1 MCVMRLIGRVDKLK
15 QARVE
20 GYIRWAPK
28 WDNHPITFL
37 VDTGASNSCILPD
50 DVAKLGVESDALQVV
65 TKTIVTANGP
75 VNLRVIPN
83 AEIVLPVYVG
93 LLDNKKAYLSFPME
107 HLPVLPPQ
115 QNFTPLPKELVFSI
129 LGMDVLSNFPKWIFG
144 KEQLYMENEEVVGLK
159 MSFKL

>member
-1 MCVMRLIGRVDKLK
+1 LRLIGRVDKLK

-20 GYIRWAPK
+20 GYIRYAPN

-50 DVAKLGVESDALQVV
+50 DVLKLNLDSSTLQTV

-75 VNLRVIPN
+75 VNLKVIKN
-83 AEIVLPVYVG
+83 AEIVLPVFIG
-93 LLDNKKAYLSFPME
+93 LLDNKKAYISFPMDN
-107 HLPVLPPQ
+107 LPVLPPSP
-115 QNFTPLPKELVFSI
+115 NYAPLPKVLVFSI
-129 LGMDVLSNFPKWIFG
+129 LGMDVLSHFPRWSFG
-144 KEQLYMENEEVVGLK
+144 KERLVMENEEVVGLK

>member
-1 MCVMRLIGRVDKLK
+1 MRLVGNIDKLK

-20 GYIRWAPK
+20 GYIRYPPNWE
-28 WDNHPITFL
+28 NHPITFL

-50 DVAKLGVESDALQVV
+50 DVAKLGVDSDTLQTV

-75 VNLRVIPN
+75 VNLRVIQN

-93 LLDNKKAYLSFPME
+93 LLDNKKAYLSFPMDN
-107 HLPVLPPQ
+107 LAVLPPGP
-115 QNFTPLPKELVFSI
+115 NFRALPPELVFSI
-129 LGMDVLSNFPKWIFG
+129 LGMDILSNFPKWIFG

>member
-1 MCVMRLIGRVDKLK
+1 MRLIGRVDKLK

-20 GYIRWAPK
+20 GYIRYAPN
-28 WDNHPITFL
+28 WENHPITFL

-50 DVAKLGVESDALQVV
+50 DAAKLGLDAGTLQTV

-75 VNLRVIPN
+75 VNLKVIQN
-83 AEIVLPVYVG
+83 AEIVLPVFVG
-93 LLDNKKAYLSFPME
+93 LLDNKKAYLSFPMDN
-107 HLPVLPPQ
+107 LPVIPPQ
-115 QNFTPLPKELVFSI
+115 QNYAPLPPELVFSI
-129 LGMDVLSNFPKWIFG
+129 LGMDVLSHFPRWSFG

>member
-1 MCVMRLIGRVDKLK
+1 MRLVGQIDKLK

-20 GYIRWAPK
+20 GYIRYPPK
-28 WDNHPITFL
+28 WENHPITFL

-50 DVAKLGVESDALQVV
+50 DVAKLGVDSDTLQTV

-75 VNLRVIPN
+75 VNLKVIQN

-93 LLDNKKAYLSFPME
+93 LLDNKKAYLSFPMDN
-107 HLPVLPPQ
+107 LAVLPPGPS
-115 QNFTPLPKELVFSI
+115 FKALPPELVFSI
-129 LGMDVLSNFPKWIFG
+129 LGMDILGNFPKWIFG

>member
-1 MCVMRLIGRVDKLK
+1 LIGRVDKLK

-20 GYIRWAPK
+20 GYIRYAPT
-28 WDNHPITFL
+28 WENHPITFL

-50 DVAKLGVESDALQVV
+50 DVAKLGVDSQTLQVV

-83 AEIVLPVYVG
+83 AEIVLPVFVG
-93 LLDNKKAYLSFPME
+93 LLDNKKVYLSFPME
-107 HLPVLPPQ
+107 HLPVLPPGPS
-115 QNFTPLPKELVFSI
+115 FTPLPKELVFSI
-129 LGMDVLSNFPKWIFG
+129 LGMDVLSHFPRWIFG
-144 KEQLYMENEEVVGLK
+144 KKQLYMENERVVGLK

>member
-1 MCVMRLIGRVDKLK
+1 MRLIGRVDKLK

-20 GYIRWAPK
+20 GYIRYAPK
-28 WDNHPITFL
+28 WDNHTIIFL

-50 DVAKLGVESDALQVV
+50 DVSKLGVESESLQVV

-83 AEIVLPVYVG
+83 AEIVLPVFVG
-93 LLDNKKAYLSFPME
+93 LLDNKKAYITFPME
-107 HLPVLPPQ
+107 NLPVLPPS
-115 QNFTPLPKELVFSI
+115 QNYVPLPKELVFSI
-129 LGMDVLSNFPKWIFG
+129 LGMDVLSHFPRWSFG
-144 KEQLYMENEEVVGLK
+144 KERLVMENEEVVGLK

>member
-1 MCVMRLIGRVDKLK
+1 MRLVGQIDKLK

-20 GYIRWAPK
+20 GYIRYPPNWE
-28 WDNHPITFL
+28 NHPITFL

-50 DVAKLGVESDALQVV
+50 DAAKLDVNSTTLQTV

-75 VNLRVIPN
+75 VNLKVIQN

-93 LLDNKKAYLSFPME
+93 LLDNRKAYLSFPMDN
-107 HLPVLPPQ
+107 LAVLPPGP
-115 QNFTPLPKELVFSI
+115 NFKPLPRELVFSI
-129 LGMDVLSNFPKWIFG
+129 LGMDILSNFPKWIFG